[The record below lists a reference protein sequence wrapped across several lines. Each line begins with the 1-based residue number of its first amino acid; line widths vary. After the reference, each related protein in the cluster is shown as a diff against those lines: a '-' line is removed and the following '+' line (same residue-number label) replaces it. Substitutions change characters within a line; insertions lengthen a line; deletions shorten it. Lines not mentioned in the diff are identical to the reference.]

1 MRTGLIKFALVCL
14 ACLAGSIVPD
24 APSMAAVAPANAE
37 LPKQDA
43 RILSE
48 KCLVTVAS
56 DGRTITECTVE
67 EEVHSILAMDVF
79 LDPRVRW
86 RAGEQKFTVV
96 SAYSIAPGTGKK
108 VNTPPHAI
116 NEVTPFFE
124 ELTPSSTAWRETVIS
139 FVGVMPG
146 SRLVRHTKLEDLVA
160 PAWPMDG
167 RWPLQKV
174 RPIDFLE
181 YRFSGISHVALVDPP
196 AGCTLTGAPPTV
208 TVTCKNLPG
217 VGFSGIGSGRR
228 IEFTDE
234 LYGRLPRVVVSTW
247 KDAAAVAVALKNRRY
262 RTLDPKAATGP
273 DNPVWPEFLRKELAL
288 QPTPS
293 ARVETLRIAVMTAFR
308 TLTTRRSPVSLPDVF
323 SYRAVTVLE
332 RALLLDAALRHHV
345 PEASRVRVA
354 YLSDHEVIADRIP
367 NLVEFPN
374 PVVLFSLHGREF
386 VFSPA
391 TGELGPWPSLAAG
404 TWILDPQQ
412 KDPPEL
418 VPGDRGLPMRALHA
432 KAVVDAE
439 KVTFTGQATWETFA
453 DVPPCA
459 RMLPPQ
465 LGRLERCEVLERSP
479 GLIRVSFTSVA
490 DLDGEAVASLP
501 GLLDLLGSQLFR
513 VMPFDAGVAAV
524 FPAALARI
532 ELEFT
537 WKPDLWSLVRVQ
549 SGRWIIPHK
558 EPLGY
563 SAGLFSPGCRQSFSV
578 HRKGMILFSG
588 ECQFNRRYYHGAA
601 VKPSFASGF
610 VGSQPYRD
618 GLKAGRSLKER
629 MTAQSMMLPM
639 DVWFKKPPQPKE
651 R

>member
-1 MRTGLIKFALVCL
+1 MKTGLIKFSLVWI
-14 ACLAGSIVPD
+14 ACLAGSFVPA
-24 APSMAAVAPANAE
+24 APAFAVAAPANAQ

-48 KCLVTVAS
+48 KCQVTIAS
-56 DGRTITECTVE
+56 DGRTTTECTVE

-86 RAGEQKFTVV
+86 QAGAQKFTVL

-116 NEVTPFFE
+116 NEVTPFSE

-174 RPIDFLE
+174 RPIDLLE

-208 TVTCKNLPG
+208 TVTCRNVPG

-228 IEFTDE
+228 IEFTEE
-234 LYGRLPRVVVSTW
+234 LHGRLPRVVVSTW
-247 KDAAAVAVALKNRRY
+247 KDAAAVAAGLKTRRY

-273 DNPVWPEFLRKELAL
+273 DNPVWPEFLKKELAI
-288 QPTPS
+288 QPTPA
-293 ARVETLRIAVMTAFR
+293 ARVETLRVAVMTAFR
-308 TLTTRRSPVSLPDVF
+308 TLTTRRIPVSLPDVF

-332 RALLLDAALRHHV
+332 RALLMDAALRHHV
-345 PEASRVRVA
+345 PEATRPRVA

-374 PVVLFSLHGREF
+374 PVVLFSLHGREY

-412 KDPPEL
+412 KDSPEL

-432 KAVVDAE
+432 KAVVDSE

-453 DVPPCA
+453 DAPPCA

-465 LGRLERCEVLERSP
+465 LGRLDRCEVLERSP

-490 DLDGEAVASLP
+490 DLEGEAVASLP
-501 GLLDLLGSQLFR
+501 GPLDVLGPQLFR
-513 VMPFDAGVAAV
+513 VTPFEAGAGAV
-524 FPAALARI
+524 FPAALARL

-558 EPLGY
+558 EPTGY
-563 SAGLFSPGCRQSFSV
+563 GAGMYSPGCRQSFSV
-578 HRKGMILFSG
+578 HGKGMIIFSG
-588 ECQFNRRYYHGAA
+588 ECQFNRRYYHGAV
-601 VKPSFASGF
+601 VKPSVASGF
-610 VGSQPYRD
+610 LGSAPYRD
-618 GLKAGRSLKER
+618 GLKAGRLLRER
-629 MTAQSMMLPM
+629 LTVHTMMLPM
-639 DVWFKKPPQPKE
+639 DVWFRKPPQPKE
-651 R
+651 K